1 MLAFLA
7 TVFFLRIESDS
18 LAIKSSFSSLLNEES
33 TLMYMSVILMVP
45 IMTVSLFKEFI
56 SLQIYSYP
64 SNLPNNTH
72 FFNSAPCKTTK
83 KIPHHKERH
92 ALPKGGGY
100 ADTVLPYV
108 RRKEHAVTIAPSS
121 PPEAGNQKL

>member
-1 MLAFLA
+1 MI
-7 TVFFLRIESDS
+7 LRI
-18 LAIKSSFSSLLNEES
+18 
-33 TLMYMSVILMVP
+33 
-45 IMTVSLFKEFI
+45 I

-64 SNLPNNTH
+64 SNLPNNTR
-72 FFNSAPCKTTK
+72 FFNFLRCKT
-83 KIPHHKERH
+83 IEELPRRKERH

-121 PPEAGNQKL
+121 PPEAGSQKAQW